1 MYIGNV
7 GETLREF
14 SVEKNMRVERA
25 VNTPWEIVGDESFV
39 PRQPARGPPVRG
51 VEMLYDVLVFQRR
64 RLFRWR
70 VLRDF
75 SRYSAAPTRITQ
87 AKSPAAA
94 VAQDQAA
101 SARHVAIWRIF
112 IVLFFPDFYC

>member
-1 MYIGNV
+1 MADRLVFRDSEG
-7 GETLREF
+7 RELTTGDLQRCTG
-14 SVEKNMRVERA
+14 RVR
-25 VNTPWEIVGDESFV
+25 WEIVGDESFV